1 MASRTASQLG
11 TPIVLT
17 PTEGLLAGGSA
28 EAFERELQ
36 DLFRRGYRHLA
47 VDLSA
52 APSIDS
58 AGVRALVRGHSTA
71 RRQKATFRL
80 VSPAPV
86 VLEVLQRSKLA
97 DVFEIVSSVDVARAK
112 PFPVQDIAVAAAGVA
127 LCVGLVWIGHVFP
140 PTFSIPAAP
149 GDAANGAL
157 PSAEPE
163 PWASLVVLAK
173 LAAAGLIGM
182 LVTTIHEPT
191 ASEHVPSRSL
201 AQSQVLL
208 CVAGALMMLIIGNSL
223 ARAFGVAG
231 AASIVRFRTP
241 VDDPKDATTLFIL
254 MALGMSVGL
263 GTFAV
268 AGFGTAFLCLMLVW
282 FGRASRR
289 AARRINVEVVVAEGQ
304 LLPSRQVEEV
314 LARNQ
319 VIFEPQE
326 ISQGKRPTVK
336 YQTWMDPRTSLDDL
350 SQQLMR
356 DATGVI
362 EVSWQH
368 PKR

>member
-1 MASRTASQLG
+1 MNARTAAQLG

-36 DLFRRGYRHLA
+36 DLFRRGYRHLV
-47 VDLSA
+47 VDLST

-58 AGVRALVRGHSTA
+58 AGVRSLVRGHSTA
-71 RRQKATFRL
+71 RRQRATFRL

-86 VLEVLQRSKLA
+86 VLDVLQRTKLA
-97 DVFEIVSSVDVARAK
+97 DVFEIVPSVEAARAQ
-112 PFPVQDIAVAAAGVA
+112 PWPVHDIGVAAAGVA
-127 LCVGLVWIGHVFP
+127 LCVALIWIGLRWP
-140 PTFSIPAAP
+140 PTLSLVAGIPEA
-149 GDAANGAL
+149 GNGAPPTL
-157 PSAEPE
+157 PLE
-163 PWASLVVLAK
+163 PWASLVVLGK
-173 LAAAGLIGM
+173 LAAAGLIGL
-182 LVTTIHEPT
+182 LVTTIHEPAAT
-191 ASEHVPSRSL
+191 EHVPSRSL

-289 AARRINVEVVVAEGQ
+289 AARRINVEVAVGEGQ
-304 LLPSRQVEEV
+304 TFPSRQVEEV

-336 YQTWMDPRTSLDDL
+336 YLTWLDPRTSLDDL

-356 DATGVI
+356 DATGVV

>member
-1 MASRTASQLG
+1 MTARTPAQLG

-17 PTEGLLAGGSA
+17 ANEGLLAGGSA

-36 DLFRRGYRHLA
+36 DLFRRGYRHLV
-47 VDLSA
+47 VDLST

-71 RRQKATFRL
+71 RRQGATFRL
-80 VSPAPV
+80 VSPAAV
-86 VLEVLQRSKLA
+86 VLDVLRRSKLI
-97 DVFEIVSSVDVARAK
+97 DVFEIVTSVDDARARPWPK
-112 PFPVQDIAVAAAGVA
+112 REIAIAAAGVA
-127 LCVGLVWIGHVFP
+127 LCGTLIWIGMRWP
-140 PTFSIPAAP
+140 PTLSLATGITDAGAGQLPPTDAERWAP
-149 GDAANGAL
+149 L
-157 PSAEPE
+157 
-163 PWASLVVLAK
+163 LAFGK
-173 LAAAGLIGM
+173 LAAAGLIGV
-182 LVTTIHEPT
+182 LVTAIHVPT
-191 ASEHVPSRSL
+191 ATEHVQSRSL

-208 CVAGALMMLIIGNSL
+208 CIAGALMMLIIGNSL

-268 AGFGTAFLCLMLVW
+268 AGFGTGFLCLLLLA
-282 FGRASRR
+282 FGKSGRR
-289 AARRINVEVVVAEGQ
+289 QTRRINVEVVAEGPTF
-304 LLPSRQVEEV
+304 PSRQVEEV

-319 VIFEPQE
+319 VVFEPQE
-326 ISQGKRPTVK
+326 ISQGKQASVK
-336 YQTWMDPRTSLDDL
+336 YLVWMDPRNSLDDL

-356 DATGVI
+356 DAAGVV

>member
-1 MASRTASQLG
+1 MMASRTASQLG

-17 PTEGLLAGGSA
+17 PTDGLLAGGSA

-86 VLEVLQRSKLA
+86 VLEVLERTKLA
-97 DVFEIVSSVDVARAK
+97 GVFEIVSSVDVARAK
-112 PFPVQDIAVAAAGVA
+112 PWPMQDIVVGAAGVA
-127 LCVGLVWIGHVFP
+127 LCVGLIWIGHVFP
-140 PTFSIPAAP
+140 PTFSIPA
-149 GDAANGAL
+149 GLDAANGAL
-157 PSAEPE
+157 PSADPE

-173 LAAAGLIGM
+173 LAAAGLIGV

-263 GTFAV
+263 GTFSV

-289 AARRINVEVVVAEGQ
+289 AARRINVEVVVGEGQ
-304 LLPSRQVEEV
+304 TFPSRQIEEV

-356 DATGVI
+356 DAAGVI

>member
-1 MASRTASQLG
+1 MTARTAAQLG

-36 DLFRRGYRHLA
+36 DLFKRGYRHLV

-58 AGVRALVRGHSTA
+58 AGVRSLVRGHSTA
-71 RRQKATFRL
+71 RRQGAMFRL

-97 DVFEIVSSVDVARAK
+97 DVFEIAASVDAALARPLPRREMA
-112 PFPVQDIAVAAAGVA
+112 IAAAGVG
-127 LCVGLVWIGHVFP
+127 LCVGLIWIGLVWP
-140 PTFSIPAAP
+140 PTLSIVAGIADAGANPLQSADSERWAP
-149 GDAANGAL
+149 
-157 PSAEPE
+157 
-163 PWASLVVLAK
+163 LVAFGK
-173 LAAAGLIGM
+173 LAAAGLIGV
-182 LVTTIHEPT
+182 LVTTIHEPAAT
-191 ASEHVPSRSL
+191 EHVPSRSL

-268 AGFGTAFLCLMLVW
+268 AGFGTGFLCLMLVA
-282 FGRASRR
+282 FGRASKRQ
-289 AARRINVEVVVAEGQ
+289 ARRMNVEVVAEGPTF
-304 LLPSRQVEEV
+304 PSRQVEEV

-319 VIFEPQE
+319 IVFEPHE
-326 ISQGKRPTVK
+326 ISQGKQPTVK

-356 DATGVI
+356 DATGVV

>member
-1 MASRTASQLG
+1 MTPRTPAQLG

-17 PTEGLLAGGSA
+17 PTEGLRAGGSA

-47 VDLSA
+47 VDLSTA
-52 APSIDS
+52 SIDS

-71 RRQKATFRL
+71 RRLGATFRL
-80 VSPAPV
+80 VSPAAV
-86 VLEVLQRSKLA
+86 VLEVLQRTKLA
-97 DVFEIVSSVDVARAK
+97 DVFEIVTSVDAARAR
-112 PFPVQDIAVAAAGVA
+112 PWPRREMAIAAAGVGLCAA
-127 LCVGLVWIGHVFP
+127 LIWIGFRWP
-140 PTFSIPAAP
+140 PTLSLATGLEDP
-149 GDAANGAL
+149 GTGPL
-157 PSAEPE
+157 PSVDSA
-163 PWASLVVLAK
+163 WWTALVDLGK
-173 LAAAGLIGM
+173 LATAGLIGV
-182 LVTTIHEPT
+182 LVTTVHEPT
-191 ASEHVPSRSL
+191 AAEHVPSRSL

-208 CVAGALMMLIIGNSL
+208 CVAGALMMLIIGNNL

-268 AGFGTAFLCLMLVW
+268 AGFGTGLLCLMLVA
-282 FGRASRR
+282 FDRASRR
-289 AARRINVEVVVAEGQ
+289 QTRRINVEVVAAEGSTF
-304 LLPSRQVEEV
+304 PSRQVEEV
-314 LARNQ
+314 LARNH
-319 VIFEPQE
+319 VVFEPHE

-336 YQTWMDPRTSLDDL
+336 YQAWMDPRISLDDL
-350 SQQLMR
+350 SHQLMR
-356 DATGVI
+356 DAAGVI